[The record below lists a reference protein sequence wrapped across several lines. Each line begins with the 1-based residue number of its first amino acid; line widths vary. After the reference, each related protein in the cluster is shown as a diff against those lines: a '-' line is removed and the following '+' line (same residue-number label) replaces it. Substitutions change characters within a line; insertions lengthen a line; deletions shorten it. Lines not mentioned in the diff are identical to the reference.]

1 MANFILI
8 SVHPCQRWVAWVWLI
23 AHAFQRHPRT
33 KNEGQH
39 LKNVDQQQKHSQHL
53 RNMKVLWYQYPILS
67 NIQISEW
74 CLCGSCPSRH
84 ISISLAPG
92 TRCQLVELAME
103 PAVLVKAP
111 HLPLPQ
117 LAAAPLQLPMQAVPG
132 GIWTMSSDFRWFFR
146 LTNVD
151 HLYIYIY
158 IRSLMAL
165 WPYVISC
172 KFSHT
177 HIYIIIYTYNYI

>member
-1 MANFILI
+1 MPKVGCMSLTFCSCI
-8 SVHPCQRWVAWVWLI
+8 STAPENQERRSAPEKCGST
-23 AHAFQRHPRT
+23 T
-33 KNEGQH
+33 KT
-39 LKNVDQQQKHSQHL
+39 LTTSQKHEGSL
-53 RNMKVLWYQYPILS
+53 VPISSNIQYYP

-103 PAVLVKAP
+103 PAVIVKAP

-132 GIWTMSSDFRWFFR
+132 GIWTMSSDFR
-146 LTNVD
+146 
-151 HLYIYIY
+151 
-158 IRSLMAL
+158 
-165 WPYVISC
+165 
-172 KFSHT
+172 
-177 HIYIIIYTYNYI
+177 